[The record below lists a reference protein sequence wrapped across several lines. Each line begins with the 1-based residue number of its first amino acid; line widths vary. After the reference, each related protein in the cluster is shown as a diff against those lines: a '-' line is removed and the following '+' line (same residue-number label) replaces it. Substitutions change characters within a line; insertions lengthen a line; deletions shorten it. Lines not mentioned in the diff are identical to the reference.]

1 MAIVERK
8 RSRSEAQ
15 QGEDLDRKPLLS
27 FWNILMMNFG
37 FFGIQYSFGLQQTAI
52 NPIFQLIG
60 ASPEELPLLNLA
72 GPVTGLLVQ
81 PLIGAMSDRTWS
93 PRWGRRKPYFLVGA
107 IGCMI
112 FLFLYPFVA
121 VLWLAVVFLWLLD
134 VSNNTAME
142 PYRAFISD
150 RLPKSQFARGFLTQS
165 MFVGAGAVTANL
177 SIFLFQRLLGT
188 EASGGGLP
196 TWVFVAFW
204 IGAFCSISTVLISVL
219 STKEIPPTEQELAE
233 VRSKPKGLVS
243 AVKEIAS
250 AVRAMPLG
258 MHKIGLVFAF
268 QWYAMFVYWQF
279 VATSI
284 GESAFNT
291 NPDQDRFQ
299 EAVGWVGAM
308 NGTYNFV
315 TIFAALGL
323 IAVAARFGAKWIHAA
338 ALAGAA
344 VGLIWLSQI
353 GSQYLALVPMIL
365 LGIAWASMMGIP
377 YILVASMVPK
387 ERTGVYMGIVNMM
400 IVVPMLVETLTFG
413 WIFENLL
420 GSDGTN
426 AIMFAGALLGC
437 GALAMTW
444 VNPPRENEESPIM
457 PLGAPT
463 DITVYDRV
471 VVGSDGT
478 PASLKTVD
486 HAAALAAAADARLVV
501 VAAYTPESE
510 AKTTATGKRL
520 PGIRRLLYG
529 EEAARAALR
538 TSVNR
543 LANERVRNTETHI
556 VEGDPAKALLQVA
569 GNNPANVIVVGNRGL
584 GAADGQLLGSV
595 PGDVAKN
602 AVCDV
607 MIVQTGEPDDGSNGD
622 DPLAAQTQEAN
633 GGPA

>member
-1 MAIVERK
+1 MATTVHR
-8 RSRSEAQ
+8 RRPRSEAH
-15 QGEDLDRKPLLS
+15 QGVDLDRKPPLTFTQILL
-27 FWNILMMNFG
+27 MNFG

-60 ASPEELPLLNLA
+60 ANPEDLPLLNLA
-72 GPVTGLLVQ
+72 GPITGLLVQ
-81 PLIGAMSDRTWS
+81 PMIGALSDRTWS
-93 PRWGRRKPYFLVGA
+93 DRWGRRKPYFLVGA
-107 IGCMI
+107 LGCML
-112 FLFLYPFVA
+112 FLFLFPWVGA
-121 VLWLAVVFLWLLD
+121 LWLAVVLLWLLD
-134 VSNNTAME
+134 ISNNTAME

-177 SIFLFQRLLGT
+177 SIFLFQRLIPGG
-188 EASGGGLP
+188 GGGLP

-204 IGAFCSISTVLISVL
+204 IGAACSIGTVLISVL
-219 STKEIPPTEQELAE
+219 STKEIPPTQQELAE
-233 VRSKPKGLVS
+233 IRSKPKGLAP
-243 AVKEIAS
+243 AVAEIAS

-268 QWYAMFVYWQF
+268 QWYAMFIYWQF

-284 GESAFNT
+284 GESVWNT
-291 NPDQDRFQ
+291 DPEGARFE
-299 EAVGWVGAM
+299 EAIGWIGLM
-308 NGTYNFV
+308 NGSYNFV

-344 VGLIWLSQI
+344 VGLIALSQI
-353 GSQYLALVPMIL
+353 GNQYLALVPMIL

-400 IVVPMLVETLTFG
+400 IVVPMLVQTLTFG

-444 VNPPRENEESPIM
+444 VNPPKENEESPIM
-457 PLGAPT
+457 PLGGPT
-463 DITVYDRV
+463 EITVYDRV

-478 PASLKTVD
+478 PTSLKTVR
-486 HAAALAAAADARLVV
+486 HAAAVAAAADARLVV
-501 VAAYTPESE
+501 VSAYTPESE

-520 PGIRRLLYG
+520 PGTRQLLYG

-538 TSVNR
+538 TSINE
-543 LANERVRNTETHI
+543 LSNERVRNTETRI
-556 VEGDPAKALLQVA
+556 VEGGPAEALLGVA
-569 GNNPANVIVVGNRGL
+569 GSNPANVIVVGNRGL
-584 GAADGQLLGSV
+584 GSADGQLLGSV

-602 AVCDV
+602 AQCDV
-607 MIVQTGEPDDGSNGD
+607 LIVQTSDADGDPVTVQAGESNGD
-622 DPLAAQTQEAN
+622 LVT
-633 GGPA
+633 

>member
-1 MAIVERK
+1 
-8 RSRSEAQ
+8 
-15 QGEDLDRKPLLS
+15 
-27 FWNILMMNFG
+27 
-37 FFGIQYSFGLQQTAI
+37 
-52 NPIFQLIG
+52 
-60 ASPEELPLLNLA
+60 
-72 GPVTGLLVQ
+72 
-81 PLIGAMSDRTWS
+81 
-93 PRWGRRKPYFLVGA
+93 
-107 IGCMI
+107 
-112 FLFLYPFVA
+112 
-121 VLWLAVVFLWLLD
+121 VFLWLLD
-134 VSNNTAME
+134 ISNNTAME

-177 SIFLFQRLLGT
+177 SIFAFQRLLGA
-188 EASGGGLP
+188 EAGGGLP

-204 IGAFCSISTVLISVL
+204 IGAVCSIGSVLISVL

-233 VRSKPKGLVS
+233 IRSKPKGLVP
-243 AVKEIAS
+243 AVAEIAS

-268 QWYAMFVYWQF
+268 QWYAMFIYWQF

-284 GESAFNT
+284 GESVWNT
-291 NPDQDRFQ
+291 GPEGARFQ
-299 EAVGWVGAM
+299 DAIGWVGAM

-344 VGLIWLSQI
+344 VGLIALSQI
-353 GSQYLALVPMIL
+353 GNQYFALVPMIL

-400 IVVPMLVETLTFG
+400 IVVPMLVQTLTFG

-444 VNPPRENEESPIM
+444 VNPPKENEESPIM
-457 PLGAPT
+457 PLGGPT
-463 DITVYDRV
+463 EITVYDRV

-478 PASLKTVD
+478 PTSLKTVR
-486 HAAALAAAADARLVV
+486 HAAAVAAAADARLVV
-501 VAAYTPESE
+501 VSAYTPESE

-520 PGIRRLLYG
+520 PGVRQLLYG

-538 TSVNR
+538 TSINE
-543 LANERVRNTETHI
+543 LSNERVRNTETRI
-556 VEGDPAKALLQVA
+556 VEGSPAKALLEVA
-569 GNNPANVIVVGNRGL
+569 GTNPANVIVVGNRGL

-602 AVCDV
+602 AQCDV
-607 MIVQTGEPDDGSNGD
+607 LIVQTSDVDGDPVTVQAGESNGD
-622 DPLAAQTQEAN
+622 PVA
-633 GGPA
+633 

>member
-1 MAIVERK
+1 MAITAKEGA
-8 RSRSEAQ
+8 RSEAQ
-15 QGEDLDRKPLLS
+15 SEDLERKPLMT
-27 FWNILMMNFG
+27 FWNILLMNFG

-60 ASPEELPLLNLA
+60 ASPEDLPLLNLA
-72 GPVTGLLVQ
+72 GPITGLLVQ
-81 PLIGAMSDRTWS
+81 PMIGALSDRTWS
-93 PRWGRRKPYFLVGA
+93 DRWGRRKPYFLVGA
-107 IGCMI
+107 LGCML
-112 FLFLYPFVA
+112 FLFLFPFVGALWVA
-121 VLWLAVVFLWLLD
+121 VALLWLLD
-134 VSNNTAME
+134 ISNNTAME

-177 SIFLFQRLLGT
+177 SIFVFQRLIPGG
-188 EASGGGLP
+188 GGGLP

-204 IGAFCSISTVLISVL
+204 IGAVCSIATVLISVL
-219 STKEIPPTEQELAE
+219 STKEIPPNEQELAE
-233 VRSKPKGLVS
+233 LRAKPKGLAP
-243 AVKEIAS
+243 AVAEIAS

-268 QWYAMFVYWQF
+268 QWYAMFIYWQF

-284 GESAFNT
+284 GESVWNT
-291 NPDQDRFQ
+291 GPEGARFE
-299 EAVGWVGAM
+299 EAIGWTGAM
-308 NGTYNFV
+308 NGSYNFV

-344 VGLIWLSQI
+344 VGLIALSQI
-353 GSQYLALVPMIL
+353 GNQYLALVPMIL

-377 YILVASMVPK
+377 YILVASMVPR

-400 IVVPMLVETLTFG
+400 IVVPMLVQTLTFG

-426 AIMFAGALLGC
+426 AIMFAGVLLGC

-444 VNPPRENEESPIM
+444 VNPPKENEESSIM
-457 PLGAPT
+457 PLGAPSE
-463 DITVYDRV
+463 ITVYDRV

-478 PASLKTVD
+478 PASLKTVR
-486 HAAALAAAADARLVV
+486 HAAAVAAAADARLVV
-501 VAAYTPESE
+501 VSAYTPESE
-510 AKTTATGKRL
+510 AKTTATGKRV
-520 PGIRRLLYG
+520 PGVRRLLYG

-538 TSVNR
+538 TSVNE
-543 LANERVRNTETHI
+543 LSNERVRNTETRI
-556 VEGDPAKALLQVA
+556 VEGSPADALLEVA
-569 GNNPANVIVVGNRGL
+569 RSNPANVIVVGNRGL
-584 GAADGQLLGSV
+584 GSADGQLLGSV

-602 AVCDV
+602 AQCDV
-607 MIVQTGEPDDGSNGD
+607 LIVQTSDADD
-622 DPLAAQTQEAN
+622 DPVSAQTGETN
-633 GGPA
+633 GNPVT